1 MIRNAPFIL
10 SRTFHHRRVVHPE
23 VIDRQVL
30 RDGRVAFV
38 KALCIDVYLDILL
51 PVLDER
57 VA

>member
-1 MIRNAPFIL
+1 MIRNASFIL

-30 RDGRVAFV
+30 SDGGMAFV